1 LINFKEFSEEFRHL
15 SEVRR
20 FYPSPQRVM
29 IIPNSATT
37 RAVIFAPHGR
47 DATIA
52 RTLLEGAGIR
62 SIVCANPLE
71 FESSLDEDGCFALV
85 TEEALRLVDLH
96 GIRTRL
102 SAQPA
107 WSDLPFIILT
117 QRTSTSEP
125 SSDAT
130 ELYEIAGN
138 VTLLE
143 RPFRPATFV
152 SVART
157 AFKARR
163 RQFEARN
170 LIEELHEGEER
181 LRTALL
187 AGHLGTWELDLT
199 DWMLVASP
207 ACKVLFGRASNER
220 LSSRDLLNNVHRDDR
235 ERVREAVRTT
245 VETGADCA
253 VEFRNVW
260 PDGSIHWADIRARL
274 VCDRACRHP
283 RLVGVASDI
292 TDRKTSQEGLTKLN
306 EMLEERVAAR
316 TAELREAHATVLAEI
331 THRERAEE
339 QLRQAQKMEMI
350 GQLTGG
356 VAHDFNNLLMA
367 VLGNLELL
375 RKHIPDDPRTARL
388 IRGALQ
394 GAQRGAALTQR
405 LLAFARRQDLNVEP
419 RNLADLVRG
428 CADLIERS
436 AGTHIELRQNLP
448 PDLPL
453 ALVDANQIELALL
466 NLVVNAR
473 DAMPDGG
480 VLSIA
485 IDHVK
490 VPKTADLPAGHYVR
504 LVVGDTGHGMD
515 ANTIE
520 KATEP
525 FFSTK
530 GVGKGTGLGLSMVHG
545 LAVQLNGALRLT
557 SEVGVGTKAELWLP
571 VTTMIAAE
579 EKATEPGSSGEA
591 AEKITILV
599 VDDDA
604 LIAMSTVD
612 MLEDLGHEVIEANSG
627 DRALEILRQ
636 DRAIDLLVTDY
647 SMPRMNGAQLA
658 AAARQIRPEL
668 PVLLATGY
676 AELPMGSG
684 NGLPKIGKPYQ
695 QDQLATEI
703 KRVLKQSAGSQSLP
717 S

>member
-1 LINFKEFSEEFRHL
+1 M
-15 SEVRR
+15 V
-20 FYPSPQRVM
+20 
-29 IIPNSATT
+29 IPNSATT

-71 FESSLDEDGCFALV
+71 FESSLDEDACFAVV
-85 TEEALRLVDLH
+85 TEEALRLANLQGV
-96 GIRTRL
+96 RTRL

-117 QRTSTSEP
+117 ERNPASEP
-125 SSDAT
+125 SSEAT
-130 ELYEIAGN
+130 ALYEIAGN

-187 AGHLGTWELDLT
+187 AGHLGTWELDATDLRLT
-199 DWMLVASP
+199 AS
-207 ACKVLFGRASNER
+207 AAFKALFGCVSNDPFSYEN
-220 LSSRDLLNNVHRDDR
+220 LLNSIHGDDR
-235 ERVREAVRTT
+235 ERIRETVRIT
-245 VETGADCA
+245 VEKGADCA

-260 PDGSIHWADIRARL
+260 PDGSIHWADIRARQ
-274 VCDRACRHP
+274 VRDRAGRHP

-292 TDRKTSQEGLTKLN
+292 TDRKTNQEDMTKLN
-306 EMLEERVAAR
+306 EMLEERVATR

-331 THRERAEE
+331 TQRERAEE

-367 VLGNLELL
+367 VLGNLDLL

-388 IRGALQ
+388 INGALQ

-405 LLAFARRQDLNVEP
+405 LLAFARRQDLKVEP
-419 RNLADLVRG
+419 KNLADLVRG
-428 CADLIERS
+428 AADLIERS

-453 ALVDANQIELALL
+453 ALVDANQIELAVL

-480 VLSIA
+480 VLSIT

-490 VPKTADLPAGHYVR
+490 IPKTSDLPAGHYVR

-515 ANTIE
+515 ADTIE

-530 GVGKGTGLGLSMVHG
+530 GIGKGTGLGLSMVHG

-571 VTTMIAAE
+571 VTTMIAAK
-579 EKATEPGSSGEA
+579 EKATEPCSSGEA

-676 AELPMGSG
+676 AELPTGSG

-695 QDQLATEI
+695 QEQLATEI
-703 KRVLKQSAGSQSLP
+703 KRVLKHSTGSQSLP
-717 S
+717 FTS